1 MTISNVD
8 EIIALIAL
16 YRPGPMDWIPDYIK
30 GKEDPSTIQFPH
42 PLLEDVCAETYGVM
56 VYQEQVMEAARR
68 IAGYTLGGADILR
81 RAMGKKKPEE
91 MAKQREIF
99 VKGAKETNSIE
110 SKKAND
116 IFNILEKFAGYGF
129 NKSHSAAYGIISYQT
144 AYLKANHP
152 VDFMAGVLACE
163 LGNSDKLAHFIGEC
177 AEMGISVLGPDVN
190 ESGENFTPVET
201 NTDNLGS
208 IRFGLSAVK
217 GVGDVAGKIIVEER
231 RSNGVFESFTDLV
244 ERVDGKSVNKRV
256 LECLIKSGGFDALE
270 GNRAALLA
278 DVDRAMGE
286 AQLRRKDR
294 EAGQSNLFDL
304 MGGEG
309 DDSTGSSNDF
319 SPSQPNAEIPE
330 MEELEKLKLEKE
342 LLGFFLSG
350 HPIDTLGGLGP
361 LFDTINQT
369 DLDDLENKR
378 AFRLCGVVSEVERRY
393 TKKKMLNHGLVLL
406 C

>member
-99 VKGAKETNSIE
+99 VKGAKEVNGIE

-163 LGNSDKLAHFIGEC
+163 LGNSEKLAHFLGEC
-177 AEMGISVLGPDVN
+177 HEMGISVLGPDVN
-190 ESGENFTPVET
+190 ESGENFTPMDGEVK
-201 NTDNLGS
+201 NL
-208 IRFGLSAVK
+208 AP
-217 GVGDVAGKIIVEER
+217 
-231 RSNGVFESFTDLV
+231 
-244 ERVDGKSVNKRV
+244 SV
-256 LECLIKSGGFDALE
+256 SDF
-270 GNRAALLA
+270 
-278 DVDRAMGE
+278 
-286 AQLRRKDR
+286 LR
-294 EAGQSNLFDL
+294 
-304 MGGEG
+304 
-309 DDSTGSSNDF
+309 
-319 SPSQPNAEIPE
+319 
-330 MEELEKLKLEKE
+330 
-342 LLGFFLSG
+342 
-350 HPIDTLGGLGP
+350 
-361 LFDTINQT
+361 
-369 DLDDLENKR
+369 
-378 AFRLCGVVSEVERRY
+378 
-393 TKKKMLNHGLVLL
+393 
-406 C
+406 